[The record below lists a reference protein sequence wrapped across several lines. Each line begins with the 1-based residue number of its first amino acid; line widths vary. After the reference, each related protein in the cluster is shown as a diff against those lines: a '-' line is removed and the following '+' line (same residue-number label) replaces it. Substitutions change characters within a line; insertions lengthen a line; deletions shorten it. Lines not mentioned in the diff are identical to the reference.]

1 MQTCPTQAT
10 TSLKHACCCE
20 ERLFPSLRSK
30 TCPRHSGKRPFF
42 NMSEVNLLWQQ
53 SFTYSEGNGALLQT
67 CSCLISSL
75 NALNRS
81 FVPDSFRSSHVANLG
96 PKNSLHAGLL
106 QSCCAFPT
114 GFKGFSHPFHFSL
127 VALMGLGLV
136 LVCWASQGPSAP
148 LSVQVC
154 IHLVPCVGPDCFLA
168 FFFVSPILVSPG
180 MNLT

>member
-1 MQTCPTQAT
+1 MRVVAKSGFSRACAA
-10 TSLKHACCCE
+10 KHAHAILE
-20 ERLFPSLRSK
+20 NDLFS
-30 TCPRHSGKRPFF
+30 TCRKLICFGNR
-42 NMSEVNLLWQQ
+42 VLL
-53 SFTYSEGNGALLQT
+53 TPKEMGHLLQT

-81 FVPDSFRSSHVANLG
+81 FVPDSFRSFHVANLG

-168 FFFVSPILVSPG
+168 FFVCPILVSPG